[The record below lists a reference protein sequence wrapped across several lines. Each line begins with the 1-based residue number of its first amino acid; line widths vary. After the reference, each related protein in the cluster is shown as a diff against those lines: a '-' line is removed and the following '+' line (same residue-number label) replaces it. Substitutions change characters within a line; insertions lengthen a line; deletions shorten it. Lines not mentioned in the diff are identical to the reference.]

1 MLKQYGERTFVRA
14 PVLAAA
20 AALGALTLAAGAPAE
35 AHHSFAMFD
44 HVNRVTIAGTVTDF
58 QWTNPHVFIEL
69 DVPDGKGGSSHY
81 TVECASPNVLTRVG
95 WKFSMIKRGDK
106 ISALINPLRDGSR
119 GGMLETVTLS
129 DGRSFTDSNPPGG
142 VFER

>member
-1 MLKQYGERTFVRA
+1 MDTRGSAGRVGFSAGLF
-14 PVLAAA
+14 
-20 AALGALTLAAGAPAE
+20 GALALLAAGPAF

-44 HVNRVTIAGTVTDF
+44 HVNRITVTGTVMDF
-58 QWTNPHVFIEL
+58 QWTNPHVFIEM
-69 DVPDGKGGSSHY
+69 DVPDASGTAKHY

-95 WKFSMIKRGDK
+95 WKFNLIKRGDK
-106 ISALINPLRDGSR
+106 ISALINPLKNGAA

-129 DGRSFTDSNPPGG
+129 DGRTFSDSNPPGG

>member
-1 MLKQYGERTFVRA
+1 MDNRSSATRLGFGA
-14 PVLAAA
+14 GL
-20 AALGALTLAAGAPAE
+20 LGALALLAAGPAL

-44 HVNRVTIAGTVTDF
+44 HVNRITVTGTVTDF
-58 QWTNPHVFIEL
+58 QWTNPHVFIEM
-69 DVPDGKGGSSHY
+69 DVPDASGTAKHY

-95 WKFSMIKRGDK
+95 WKFNLIKRGDK
-106 ISALINPLRDGSR
+106 ISALINPLKNGAP

-129 DGRSFTDSNPPGG
+129 DGRTFSDSNPPGG

>member
-1 MLKQYGERTFVRA
+1 MHTKGSTG
-14 PVLAAA
+14 AAG
-20 AALGALTLAAGAPAE
+20 LGAGLFGALALLAAGPAL

-44 HVNRVTIAGTVTDF
+44 HVNRVTVSGVVTDF
-58 QWTNPHVFIEL
+58 QWTNPHVFIEM
-69 DVPDGKGGSSHY
+69 DVADAGGGAKHY

-95 WKFSMIKRGDK
+95 WKFNLIKRGDR
-106 ISALINPLRDGSR
+106 ITALINPLKNGAA

-129 DGRSFTDSNPPGG
+129 DGRTLSDSNPPGG

>member
-1 MLKQYGERTFVRA
+1 MDTSGSAGQVGFGAGLF
-14 PVLAAA
+14 
-20 AALGALTLAAGAPAE
+20 GALALLAAGPAF

-44 HVNRVTIAGTVTDF
+44 HVNRITVTGTVTDF
-58 QWTNPHVFIEL
+58 QWTNPHVFIEM
-69 DVPDGKGGSSHY
+69 DVPDASGAAKHY

-95 WKFSMIKRGDK
+95 WKFNLIKRGDK
-106 ISALINPLRDGSR
+106 ISALINPLKNGAA

-129 DGRSFTDSNPPGG
+129 DGRTFSDSNPPGG